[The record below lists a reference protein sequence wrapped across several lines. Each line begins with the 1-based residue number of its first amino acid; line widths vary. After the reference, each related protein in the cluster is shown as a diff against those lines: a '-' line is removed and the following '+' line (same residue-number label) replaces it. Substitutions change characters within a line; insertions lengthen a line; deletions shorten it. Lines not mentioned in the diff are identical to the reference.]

1 MEKFCDIDYMRP
13 DGEALL
19 WKIREATVQ
28 LKDSRE
34 FETAKT
40 IFWRVQEEMTH
51 FETMSSLAYVRN
63 TMNTTDTFYEKEMEY
78 LFGMQPKINVEMK
91 KFREVL
97 LASEF
102 LKDFKEELGE
112 LYIQQIK
119 AEIRLTDVCNVEL
132 QVKESRLKQE
142 YSKIAA
148 TPTTEFHGEKLNFY
162 GLLKKMQSDDREI
175 RKEAMEAWSALYE
188 SISGKLDDIYTELM
202 KIRLQIAENLGFSSY
217 EDMVFLQM
225 GRYTYTQ
232 DDLAV
237 FRRQVCEHVV
247 PLCKTLFENQRERLG
262 IETLHYYDESIVFS
276 DGNAMPIGTTKELLE
291 KAGKMYREI
300 SKETGEFFDFMLE
313 YDLFDL
319 ETRSGKQQG
328 GYCTT
333 FPDYK
338 APFIFSNF
346 NGTDADIDVLTH
358 EAGHSFEAYE
368 AMRRISLS
376 EQTFSTSEVAEIHSM
391 SMEFFTYPWMEL
403 FFGEQAE
410 KYRKSHLWD
419 ALECIPYM
427 ACVDEFQ
434 HRVYKEKLFDAME
447 RRSVWHALEKKYMPW
462 RDYDGNAFL
471 ENGGFWMQKQHIF
484 MEPFY
489 YIDYA
494 LARFG
499 SLEYYGHMM
508 QDYEGAWNDY
518 YHLCCAGGSKS
529 YPELLKTGNL
539 SSPLKDGTVKK
550 ILESIKEYI
559 SV

>member
-1 MEKFCDIDYMRP
+1 MEKFCEMQYVRP

-19 WKIREATVQ
+19 QKIREATMQ
-28 LKDSRE
+28 LRDSGD

-40 IFWRVQEEMTH
+40 IFWSVQEKATH

-63 TMNTTDTFYEKEMEY
+63 TINTKDAFYEKEMEY
-78 LFGMQPKINVEMK
+78 LFGIQPRLNVEMK
-91 KFREVL
+91 AFHEVL
-97 LASEF
+97 LASAF
-102 LKDFKEELGE
+102 LADFEKELGE
-112 LYIQQIK
+112 LYVQQIK
-119 AEIRLTDVCNVEL
+119 ADIRLTDACNVEL
-132 QVKESRLKQE
+132 QVKESMLKQE
-142 YSKIAA
+142 YSKTAA
-148 TPTTEFHGEKLNFY
+148 APTTQFHGEELNFY
-162 GLLKKMQSDDREI
+162 GLLKKMQSDNRLI
-175 RKEAMEAWSALYE
+175 RKEAMKAWAALYE
-188 SISGKLDDIYTELM
+188 SISEKLDSIYTELM
-202 KIRLQIAENLGFSSY
+202 KLRLQMAENLGFSSY
-217 EDMVFLQM
+217 EEMVFLKM
-225 GRYTYTQ
+225 GRYTYTPE
-232 DDLAV
+232 DLAV
-237 FRRQVCEHVV
+237 FRRQVCEHIV
-247 PLCKTLFENQRERLG
+247 PICEKLFENQRQRLG
-262 IETLHYYDESIVFS
+262 IDTLHYYDESIVFP
-276 DGNAMPIGTTKELLE
+276 DGNAMPIGTTQELLE

-300 SKETGEFFDFMLE
+300 SKETGDFFDFMLA

-319 ETRSGKQQG
+319 ETRNGKQQG

-368 AMRRISLS
+368 AMRRIPLT

-403 FFGEQAE
+403 FFGEHAE

-419 ALECIPYM
+419 ALECVPYM

-434 HRVYKEKLFDAME
+434 HRVYEEKLFDAME
-447 RRSVWHALEKKYMPW
+447 RRKIWSELEKKYMPW

-508 QDYEGAWNDY
+508 QDYQSAWEDY
-518 YHLCCAGGSKS
+518 YHLCCAGGSRS
-529 YPELLKTGNL
+529 YPELLKIGNL
-539 SSPLKDGTVKK
+539 SSPLEEGTVKK
-550 ILESIKEYI
+550 ILDSIEEYI
-559 SV
+559 

>member
-1 MEKFCDIDYMRP
+1 MEKFCEMQCVRP

-19 WKIREATVQ
+19 QKIREATMQ
-28 LKDSRE
+28 LRDSGD

-40 IFWRVQEEMTH
+40 IFWSVQEEATH

-63 TMNTTDTFYEKEMEY
+63 TINTKDAFYEKEMEY
-78 LFGMQPKINVEMK
+78 LFGIQPRLNVEMK
-91 KFREVL
+91 AFHEVL
-97 LASEF
+97 LASAF
-102 LKDFKEELGE
+102 LADFEKELGE
-112 LYIQQIK
+112 LYVQQIK
-119 AEIRLTDVCNVEL
+119 ADIRLTDACNVEL
-132 QVKESRLKQE
+132 QVKESMLKQE
-142 YSKIAA
+142 YSKTAA
-148 TPTTEFHGEKLNFY
+148 APTTQFHGEELNFY
-162 GLLKKMQSDDREI
+162 GLLKKMQSDNRLI
-175 RKEAMEAWSALYE
+175 RKEAMKAWAALYE
-188 SISGKLDDIYTELM
+188 SISEKLDSIYTELM
-202 KIRLQIAENLGFSSY
+202 KLRLQMAENLGFSSY
-217 EDMVFLQM
+217 EEMVFLKM
-225 GRYTYTQ
+225 GRYTYTPE
-232 DDLAV
+232 DLAV

-247 PLCKTLFENQRERLG
+247 PICEKLFENQRRRLG
-262 IETLHYYDESIVFS
+262 IDTLHYYDESIVFP
-276 DGNAMPIGTTKELLE
+276 DGNAMPIGTTQELLE

-300 SKETGEFFDFMLE
+300 SKETGDFFDFMLA

-319 ETRSGKQQG
+319 ETRNGKQQG

-368 AMRRISLS
+368 AMRRIPLT

-403 FFGEQAE
+403 FFGEHAE

-419 ALECIPYM
+419 ALECVPYM

-434 HRVYKEKLFDAME
+434 HRVYEEKLFDAME
-447 RRSVWHALEKKYMPW
+447 RRKIWSELEKKYMPW

-508 QDYEGAWNDY
+508 QDYQSAWEDY
-518 YHLCCAGGSKS
+518 YHLCCAGGSRS
-529 YPELLKTGNL
+529 YPELLKIGNL
-539 SSPLKDGTVKK
+539 SSPLEEGTVKK
-550 ILESIKEYI
+550 ILDSIEEYI
-559 SV
+559 

>member
-1 MEKFCDIDYMRP
+1 MEKFCEMQYVRP

-19 WKIREATVQ
+19 QKIREATMQ
-28 LKDSRE
+28 LRDSGD

-40 IFWRVQEEMTH
+40 IFWSVQEEATH

-63 TMNTTDTFYEKEMEY
+63 TINTKDAFYEKEMEY
-78 LFGMQPKINVEMK
+78 LFGIQPRLNVEMK
-91 KFREVL
+91 AFHEVL
-97 LASEF
+97 LASAF
-102 LKDFKEELGE
+102 LADFEKELGE
-112 LYIQQIK
+112 LYVQQIK
-119 AEIRLTDVCNVEL
+119 ADIRLTDACNVEL
-132 QVKESRLKQE
+132 QVKESMLKQE
-142 YSKIAA
+142 YSKTAA
-148 TPTTEFHGEKLNFY
+148 APTTQFHGEELNFY
-162 GLLKKMQSDDREI
+162 GLLKKMQSDNRLI
-175 RKEAMEAWSALYE
+175 RKEAMEAWAALYE
-188 SISGKLDDIYTELM
+188 SISEKLDSIYTDLM
-202 KIRLQIAENLGFSSY
+202 KLRLQMAENLGFSNY
-217 EDMVFLQM
+217 EEMVFLKM
-225 GRYTYTQ
+225 GRYTYTPK
-232 DDLAV
+232 DLAV
-237 FRRQVCEHVV
+237 FRRQVCEHIV
-247 PLCKTLFENQRERLG
+247 PICEKLFENQRQRLG
-262 IETLHYYDESIVFS
+262 IDTLHYYDESIVFP
-276 DGNAMPIGTTKELLE
+276 DGNAMPIGTTQELLE

-300 SKETGEFFDFMLE
+300 SKETGDFFDFMLE

-319 ETRSGKQQG
+319 ETRNGKQQG

-346 NGTDADIDVLTH
+346 NGTDVDIDVLTH

-368 AMRRISLS
+368 AMRRIPLT

-403 FFGEQAE
+403 FFGEHAE

-419 ALECIPYM
+419 ALECVPYM

-434 HRVYKEKLFDAME
+434 HRVYEEKLFDAME
-447 RRSVWHALEKKYMPW
+447 RRKVWSELEKKYMPW

-508 QDYEGAWNDY
+508 QDYQSAWEDY
-518 YHLCCAGGSKS
+518 YHLCCAGGSRS
-529 YPELLKTGNL
+529 YPELLKIGNL
-539 SSPLKDGTVKK
+539 SSPLEEGTVKR
-550 ILESIKEYI
+550 ILDSIEEYI
-559 SV
+559 

>member
-1 MEKFCDIDYMRP
+1 MEKFCEMQYVRP
-13 DGEALL
+13 NGETLL
-19 WKIREATVQ
+19 QKIREATMQ
-28 LKDSRE
+28 LRDSGD

-40 IFWRVQEEMTH
+40 IFWSVQEEATH

-63 TMNTTDTFYEKEMEY
+63 TINTKDVFYEKEMEY
-78 LFGMQPKINVEMK
+78 LFGIQPRLDVEMK
-91 KFREVL
+91 AFHEVL
-97 LASEF
+97 LASAF
-102 LKDFKEELGE
+102 LADFEKELGE
-112 LYIQQIK
+112 LYIQK
-119 AEIRLTDVCNVEL
+119 LRADIRLTDACNIDL
-132 QVKESRLKQE
+132 QVKESMLKQE

-148 TPTTEFHGEKLNFY
+148 APTTQFHGEELNFY
-162 GLLKKMQSDDREI
+162 GLLKKMQSDDRLI
-175 RKEAMEAWSALYE
+175 RKEAMEAWAALYE
-188 SISGKLDDIYTELM
+188 SISEQLDSIYTELM
-202 KIRLQIAENLGFSSY
+202 KLRLQMAENLGFSSY
-217 EDMVFLQM
+217 EEMIFLKM
-225 GRYTYTQ
+225 GRYTYTPE
-232 DDLAV
+232 DLAV

-247 PLCKTLFENQRERLG
+247 PICEKLFENQKRGLG
-262 IETLHYYDESIVFS
+262 IDTLHYYDESIVFP

-300 SKETGEFFDFMLE
+300 SKETGDFFDFMLE

-319 ETRSGKQQG
+319 ETRNGKQQG

-368 AMRRISLS
+368 AMRRIPLT

-403 FFGEQAE
+403 FFGEHAE

-419 ALECIPYM
+419 ALECVPYM

-434 HRVYKEKLFDAME
+434 HRVYEEKLFDAME
-447 RRSVWHALEKKYMPW
+447 RRKVWSELEKKYMPW

-508 QDYEGAWNDY
+508 QDYQSAWEDY
-518 YHLCCAGGSKS
+518 YHLCCAGGSRS
-529 YPELLKTGNL
+529 YPELLKIGNL
-539 SSPLKDGTVKK
+539 SSPLEEGAVKK
-550 ILESIKEYI
+550 ILDSIEEYI
-559 SV
+559 

>member
-1 MEKFCDIDYMRP
+1 MEKFCEMQYVRP

-19 WKIREATVQ
+19 QKIREATMQ
-28 LKDSRE
+28 LRDSGD

-40 IFWRVQEEMTH
+40 IFWSVQEEATH

-63 TMNTTDTFYEKEMEY
+63 TINTKDAFYEKEMEY
-78 LFGMQPKINVEMK
+78 LFGIQPRLNVEMK
-91 KFREVL
+91 AFHEVL
-97 LASEF
+97 LASAF
-102 LKDFKEELGE
+102 LADFEKELGE
-112 LYIQQIK
+112 LYVQQIK
-119 AEIRLTDVCNVEL
+119 ADIRLTDACNVEL
-132 QVKESRLKQE
+132 QVKESMLKQE
-142 YSKIAA
+142 YSKTAA
-148 TPTTEFHGEKLNFY
+148 APTTQFHGEELNFY
-162 GLLKKMQSDDREI
+162 GLLKKMQSDNRLI

-188 SISGKLDDIYTELM
+188 SISEKLDSIYTELM
-202 KIRLQIAENLGFSSY
+202 KLRLQMAENLGFSSY
-217 EDMVFLQM
+217 EEMVFLKM
-225 GRYTYTQ
+225 GRYTYTPE
-232 DDLAV
+232 DLAV
-237 FRRQVCEHVV
+237 FRRQVCEHIV
-247 PLCKTLFENQRERLG
+247 PICEKLFENQRQRLG
-262 IETLHYYDESIVFS
+262 IDTLHYYDESIVFP
-276 DGNAMPIGTTKELLE
+276 DGNAMPIGTTQELLE

-300 SKETGEFFDFMLE
+300 SKETGDFFDFMLA

-319 ETRSGKQQG
+319 ETRNGKQQG

-368 AMRRISLS
+368 AMRRIPLT

-403 FFGEQAE
+403 FFGEHAE

-419 ALECIPYM
+419 ALECVPYM

-434 HRVYKEKLFDAME
+434 HRVYEEKLFDAME
-447 RRSVWHALEKKYMPW
+447 RRKVWSELEKKYMPW

-508 QDYEGAWNDY
+508 QDYQSAWEDY
-518 YHLCCAGGSKS
+518 YHLCCAGGSRS
-529 YPELLKTGNL
+529 YPELLKIGNL
-539 SSPLKDGTVKK
+539 SSPLEEGTVKK
-550 ILESIKEYI
+550 ILDSIEEYI
-559 SV
+559 

>member
-1 MEKFCDIDYMRP
+1 MEKFCEMQYVRP

-19 WKIREATVQ
+19 QKIREATMQ
-28 LKDSRE
+28 LRDSGD

-40 IFWRVQEEMTH
+40 IFWSVQEEATH

-63 TMNTTDTFYEKEMEY
+63 TINTKDAFYEKEMEY
-78 LFGMQPKINVEMK
+78 LFGIQPRLNVEMK
-91 KFREVL
+91 AFHEVL
-97 LASEF
+97 LASAF
-102 LKDFKEELGE
+102 LADFEKELGE
-112 LYIQQIK
+112 LYVQQIK
-119 AEIRLTDVCNVEL
+119 ADIRLTDACNVEL
-132 QVKESRLKQE
+132 QVKESMLKQE
-142 YSKIAA
+142 YSKTAA
-148 TPTTEFHGEKLNFY
+148 APTTQFHGEELNFY
-162 GLLKKMQSDDREI
+162 GLLKKMQSDDRPI
-175 RKEAMEAWSALYE
+175 RKEAMEAWAALYE
-188 SISGKLDDIYTELM
+188 SISEKLDSIYTELM
-202 KIRLQIAENLGFSSY
+202 KLRLQMAENLGFSSY
-217 EDMVFLQM
+217 EEMVFLKM
-225 GRYTYTQ
+225 GRYTYTPE
-232 DDLAV
+232 DLAV
-237 FRRQVCEHVV
+237 FRRQVCEYVV
-247 PLCKTLFENQRERLG
+247 PICEKLFENQRQRLG
-262 IETLHYYDESIVFS
+262 IDTLHYYDESIVFP
-276 DGNAMPIGTTKELLE
+276 DGNAMPIGTTQELLE

-300 SKETGEFFDFMLE
+300 SKETGDFFDFMLA

-319 ETRSGKQQG
+319 ETRNGKQQG

-368 AMRRISLS
+368 AMRRIPLT

-403 FFGEQAE
+403 FFGEHAE

-419 ALECIPYM
+419 ALECVPYM

-434 HRVYKEKLFDAME
+434 HRVYEEKLFDAME
-447 RRSVWHALEKKYMPW
+447 RRKIWSELEKKYMPW

-508 QDYEGAWNDY
+508 QDYQSAWEDY
-518 YHLCCAGGSKS
+518 YHLCCAGGSRS
-529 YPELLKTGNL
+529 YPELLKIGNL
-539 SSPLKDGTVKK
+539 SSPLEEGTVKR
-550 ILESIKEYI
+550 ILDSIEEYI
-559 SV
+559 

>member
-1 MEKFCDIDYMRP
+1 MEKFCNMQYVRP
-13 DGEALL
+13 DGEALIRD
-19 WKIREATVQ
+19 IREATNG
-28 LKDSRE
+28 LKDSKVY
-34 FETAKT
+34 ETARN
-40 IFWRVQEEMTH
+40 IFWKIQEETTH
-51 FETMSSLAYVRN
+51 FETMSSLASVRN
-63 TMNTTDTFYEKEMEY
+63 TIDTTDEFYEKEMEY
-78 LFGMQPKINVEMK
+78 LFGMQPKIDVEMK
-91 KFREVL
+91 AFQEAL
-97 LASEF
+97 LASDFLEEF
-102 LKDFKEELGE
+102 EKELGE
-112 LYIQQIK
+112 LYVQQLK
-119 AEIRLTDVCNVEL
+119 ANIRLTDACNVEL
-132 QVKESRLKQE
+132 QVKESMLKQE

-148 TPTTEFHGEKLNFY
+148 APTTEFHGEELNFY
-162 GLLKKMQSDDREI
+162 GLLKKMQSDDRLI
-175 RKEAMEAWSALYE
+175 RKEALEAWSALYE
-188 SISGKLDDIYTELM
+188 SISGKLDEIYTELM
-202 KIRLQIAENLGFSSY
+202 KLRLQMAENLGFESY
-217 EDMVFLQM
+217 EDMVFLKM
-225 GRYTYTQ
+225 GRYTYTPE
-232 DDLAV
+232 DLAV

-247 PLCKTLFENQRERLG
+247 PICEKLFENQRQRLG
-262 IETLHYYDESIVFS
+262 IDTLHYYDESIVFP
-276 DGNAMPIGTTKELLE
+276 DGNAMPIGTTQELLE

-300 SKETGEFFDFMLE
+300 SKETGDFFDFMLE

-319 ETRSGKQQG
+319 ETRNGKQQG

-368 AMRRISLS
+368 AMRRISLT

-403 FFGEQAE
+403 FFGEHAE

-419 ALECIPYM
+419 ALECVPYM

-434 HRVYKEKLFDAME
+434 HRVYDEKLFDAME
-447 RRSVWHALEKKYMPW
+447 RRKVWSELEKKYMPW

-484 MEPFY
+484 MYPFY

-508 QDYEGAWNDY
+508 QDYQSAWKDY

-529 YPELLKTGNL
+529 YPELLKIGNL
-539 SSPLKDGTVKK
+539 SSPFEEGTVKK
-550 ILESIKEYI
+550 ILDAINEYI
-559 SV
+559 

>member
-1 MEKFCDIDYMRP
+1 MEKFCEMQYVRP

-19 WKIREATVQ
+19 QKIREATMQ
-28 LKDSRE
+28 LRDSGD

-40 IFWRVQEEMTH
+40 IFWSVQEEATH

-63 TMNTTDTFYEKEMEY
+63 TINTKDAFYEKEMEY
-78 LFGMQPKINVEMK
+78 LFGIQPRLNVEMK
-91 KFREVL
+91 AFHEVL
-97 LASEF
+97 LASAF
-102 LKDFKEELGE
+102 LADFEKELGE
-112 LYIQQIK
+112 LYVQQIK
-119 AEIRLTDVCNVEL
+119 ADIRLTDACNVEL
-132 QVKESRLKQE
+132 QVKESMLKQE
-142 YSKIAA
+142 YSKTAA
-148 TPTTEFHGEKLNFY
+148 APTTQFHGEELNFY
-162 GLLKKMQSDDREI
+162 GLLKKMQSDNRLI
-175 RKEAMEAWSALYE
+175 RKEAMEAWAALYE
-188 SISGKLDDIYTELM
+188 SISEKLDSIYRELM
-202 KIRLQIAENLGFSSY
+202 KLRLQMAENLGFSSY
-217 EDMVFLQM
+217 EEMVFLKM
-225 GRYTYTQ
+225 GRYTYTPE
-232 DDLAV
+232 DLAV
-237 FRRQVCEHVV
+237 FRRQVCEHIV
-247 PLCKTLFENQRERLG
+247 PICEKLFENQRQRLG
-262 IETLHYYDESIVFS
+262 IDTLHYYDESIVFP
-276 DGNAMPIGTTKELLE
+276 DGNAMPIGTTQELLE

-300 SKETGEFFDFMLE
+300 SKETGDFFDFMLA

-319 ETRSGKQQG
+319 ETRNGKQQG

-368 AMRRISLS
+368 AMRRIPLT

-403 FFGEQAE
+403 FFGEHAE

-419 ALECIPYM
+419 ALECVPYM

-434 HRVYKEKLFDAME
+434 HRVYEEKLFDAME
-447 RRSVWHALEKKYMPW
+447 RRKVWSELEKKYMPW

-508 QDYEGAWNDY
+508 QDYQSAWEDY
-518 YHLCCAGGSKS
+518 YHLCCAGGSRS
-529 YPELLKTGNL
+529 YPELLKIGNL
-539 SSPLKDGTVKK
+539 SSPLEEGTVKK
-550 ILESIKEYI
+550 ILDSIEEYI
-559 SV
+559 

>member
-1 MEKFCDIDYMRP
+1 MEKFCEMQYVRP

-19 WKIREATVQ
+19 QKIREATMQ
-28 LKDSRE
+28 LRDSGD

-40 IFWRVQEEMTH
+40 IFWSVQEKATH

-63 TMNTTDTFYEKEMEY
+63 TINTKDAFYEKEMEY
-78 LFGMQPKINVEMK
+78 LFGIQPRLNVEMK
-91 KFREVL
+91 AFHEVL
-97 LASEF
+97 LASAF
-102 LKDFKEELGE
+102 LADFEKELGE
-112 LYIQQIK
+112 HYVQQIK
-119 AEIRLTDVCNVEL
+119 ADIRLTDACNVEL
-132 QVKESRLKQE
+132 QVKESMLKQE
-142 YSKIAA
+142 YSKTAA
-148 TPTTEFHGEKLNFY
+148 APTTQFHGEELNFY
-162 GLLKKMQSDDREI
+162 GLLKKMQSDDRLI
-175 RKEAMEAWSALYE
+175 RKEAMEAWAALYE
-188 SISGKLDDIYTELM
+188 SISEKLDSIYRELM
-202 KIRLQIAENLGFSSY
+202 KLRLQMAENLGFSSY
-217 EDMVFLQM
+217 EEMVFLKM
-225 GRYTYTQ
+225 GRYTYTPE
-232 DDLAV
+232 DLAV

-247 PLCKTLFENQRERLG
+247 PICEKLFENQRQRLG
-262 IETLHYYDESIVFS
+262 IDTLHYYDESIVFP
-276 DGNAMPIGTTKELLE
+276 DGNAMPIGTTQELLE

-300 SKETGEFFDFMLE
+300 SKETGDFFDFMLA

-319 ETRSGKQQG
+319 ETRNGKQQG

-368 AMRRISLS
+368 AMRRIPLT

-403 FFGEQAE
+403 FFGEHAE

-419 ALECIPYM
+419 ALECVPYM

-434 HRVYKEKLFDAME
+434 HRVYEEKLFDAME
-447 RRSVWHALEKKYMPW
+447 RRKVWSELEKKYMPW
-462 RDYDGNAFL
+462 RDYDGNIFL

-508 QDYEGAWNDY
+508 QDYQSAWEDY
-518 YHLCCAGGSKS
+518 YHLCCAGGSRS
-529 YPELLKTGNL
+529 YPELLKIGNL
-539 SSPLKDGTVKK
+539 SSPLEEGTVKK
-550 ILESIKEYI
+550 ILDSIEEYI
-559 SV
+559 

>member
-1 MEKFCDIDYMRP
+1 MEKFCNMQYVRP
-13 DGEALL
+13 DGEALIRD
-19 WKIREATVQ
+19 IREATNG
-28 LKDSRE
+28 LKDSKVY
-34 FETAKT
+34 ETARN
-40 IFWRVQEEMTH
+40 IFWKIQEEATH
-51 FETMSSLAYVRN
+51 FETMSSLASVRN
-63 TMNTTDTFYEKEMEY
+63 TIDTTDEFYEKEMEY
-78 LFGMQPKINVEMK
+78 LFGMQPKIDVEMK
-91 KFREVL
+91 AFQEAL
-97 LASEF
+97 LASDFLEEF
-102 LKDFKEELGE
+102 EKELGE
-112 LYIQQIK
+112 LYMQQLK
-119 AEIRLTDVCNVEL
+119 ANIRLTDACNVEL
-132 QVKESRLKQE
+132 QVKESMLKQE

-148 TPTTEFHGEKLNFY
+148 APTTEFHGEELNFY
-162 GLLKKMQSDDREI
+162 GLLKKMQSDDRLI
-175 RKEAMEAWSALYE
+175 RKEALEAWSALYE
-188 SISGKLDDIYTELM
+188 SISGKLDEIYTELM
-202 KIRLQIAENLGFSSY
+202 KLRLQMAENLGFESY
-217 EDMVFLQM
+217 EDMVFLKM
-225 GRYTYTQ
+225 GRFTYTPE
-232 DDLAV
+232 DLAV
-237 FRRQVCEHVV
+237 FRQQVCEHVV
-247 PLCKTLFENQRERLG
+247 PICEKLFENQRQRLG
-262 IETLHYYDESIVFS
+262 LDALHYYDESMVFP
-276 DGNAMPIGTTKELLE
+276 DGNAMPMGTTQELLD

-319 ETRSGKQQG
+319 ETRNGKQQG

-333 FPDYK
+333 FPDFK

-368 AMRRISLS
+368 AMRRIPLT

-419 ALECIPYM
+419 ALECVPYM

-434 HRVYKEKLFDAME
+434 HRVYDEKLFDAME
-447 RRSVWHALEKKYMPW
+447 RRKVWSELEKKYMPW

-484 MEPFY
+484 MYPFY

-508 QDYEGAWNDY
+508 QDYQSAWKDY

-529 YPELLKTGNL
+529 YPELLKIGNL
-539 SSPLKDGTVKK
+539 SSPFEEGTVKNV
-550 ILESIKEYI
+550 LELIKDYI
-559 SV
+559 

>member
-1 MEKFCDIDYMRP
+1 MEKFCEMQYVRP

-19 WKIREATVQ
+19 QKIREATMQ
-28 LKDSRE
+28 LRDSGD

-40 IFWRVQEEMTH
+40 IFWSVQEKATH

-63 TMNTTDTFYEKEMEY
+63 TINTKDAFYEKEMEY
-78 LFGMQPKINVEMK
+78 LFGIQPRLNVEMK
-91 KFREVL
+91 AFHEVL
-97 LASEF
+97 LASAF
-102 LKDFKEELGE
+102 LADFEKELGE
-112 LYIQQIK
+112 LYVQQIK
-119 AEIRLTDVCNVEL
+119 ADIRLTDACNVEL
-132 QVKESRLKQE
+132 QVKESMLKQE
-142 YSKIAA
+142 YSKTAA
-148 TPTTEFHGEKLNFY
+148 APTTQFHGEELNFY
-162 GLLKKMQSDDREI
+162 GLLKKMQSDDRLI
-175 RKEAMEAWSALYE
+175 RKEAMEAWAALYE
-188 SISGKLDDIYTELM
+188 SISEKLDSIYTELM
-202 KIRLQIAENLGFSSY
+202 KLRLQMAENLGFSSY
-217 EDMVFLQM
+217 EEMVFLKM
-225 GRYTYTQ
+225 GRYTYTPE
-232 DDLAV
+232 DLAV

-247 PLCKTLFENQRERLG
+247 PICEKLFENQRRRLG
-262 IETLHYYDESIVFS
+262 IDTLHYYDESIVFP
-276 DGNAMPIGTTKELLE
+276 DGNAMPIGTTQELLE

-300 SKETGEFFDFMLE
+300 SKETGDFFDFMLA

-319 ETRSGKQQG
+319 ETRNGKQQG

-368 AMRRISLS
+368 AMRRIPLT

-403 FFGEQAE
+403 FFGEHAE

-419 ALECIPYM
+419 ALECVPYM

-434 HRVYKEKLFDAME
+434 HRVYEEKLFDAME
-447 RRSVWHALEKKYMPW
+447 RRKIWSELEKKYMPW

-508 QDYEGAWNDY
+508 QDYQSAWEDY
-518 YHLCCAGGSKS
+518 YHLCCAGGSRS
-529 YPELLKTGNL
+529 YPELLKIGNL
-539 SSPLKDGTVKK
+539 SSPLEEGTVKK
-550 ILESIKEYI
+550 ILDSIEEYI
-559 SV
+559 

>member
-1 MEKFCDIDYMRP
+1 MEKFCEMQYVRP
-13 DGEALL
+13 DGEVLL
-19 WKIREATVQ
+19 QKIREATMQ
-28 LKDSRE
+28 LRDSGD

-40 IFWRVQEEMTH
+40 IFWSVQEEATH

-63 TMNTTDTFYEKEMEY
+63 TINTKDMFYEKEMEY
-78 LFGMQPKINVEMK
+78 LFGIQPRLNVEMK
-91 KFREVL
+91 AFHEVL
-97 LASEF
+97 LASAF
-102 LKDFKEELGE
+102 LADFEKELGE

-119 AEIRLTDVCNVEL
+119 ADIRLTDACNVEL
-132 QVKESRLKQE
+132 QVKESMLKQE
-142 YSKIAA
+142 YSKTAA
-148 TPTTEFHGEKLNFY
+148 APTTQFHGEELNFY
-162 GLLKKMQSDDREI
+162 GLLKKMQSDDRLI
-175 RKEAMEAWSALYE
+175 RKEAMEAWAALYE
-188 SISGKLDDIYTELM
+188 SISEKLDSIYTELM
-202 KIRLQIAENLGFSSY
+202 KLRLQMAGNLGFSSY
-217 EDMVFLQM
+217 EEMVFLKM
-225 GRYTYTQ
+225 GRYTYTPE
-232 DDLAV
+232 DLAV

-247 PLCKTLFENQRERLG
+247 PICEKLFENQRQRLG
-262 IETLHYYDESIVFS
+262 IDTLHYYDESIVFP
-276 DGNAMPIGTTKELLE
+276 DGNAMPIGTTQELLK

-300 SKETGEFFDFMLE
+300 SKETGDFFDFMLE

-319 ETRSGKQQG
+319 ETRNGKQQG

-368 AMRRISLS
+368 AMRRIPLT

-403 FFGEQAE
+403 FFGEHAE

-419 ALECIPYM
+419 ALECVPYM

-434 HRVYKEKLFDAME
+434 HRVYEEKLFDAME
-447 RRSVWHALEKKYMPW
+447 RRKVWSELEKKYMPW

-508 QDYEGAWNDY
+508 QDYQSAWEDY
-518 YHLCCAGGSKS
+518 YHLCCAGGSRS
-529 YPELLKTGNL
+529 YPELLKIGNL
-539 SSPLKDGTVKK
+539 SSPLEEGTVKK
-550 ILESIKEYI
+550 ILDSIEEYI
-559 SV
+559 

>member
-1 MEKFCDIDYMRP
+1 MEKFCEMQYVRP
-13 DGEALL
+13 NGETLL
-19 WKIREATVQ
+19 QKIREATIQ
-28 LKDSRE
+28 LRDSEE
-34 FETAKT
+34 FKTAKT
-40 IFWRVQEEMTH
+40 VFWSVQEEATH

-63 TMNTTDTFYEKEMEY
+63 TINTKDVFYEKEMEY
-78 LFGMQPKINVEMK
+78 LFGIQPRLDVEMK
-91 KFREVL
+91 AFHEVL
-97 LASEF
+97 LASAF
-102 LKDFKEELGE
+102 LADFEKELGE
-112 LYIQQIK
+112 LYIQK
-119 AEIRLTDVCNVEL
+119 LRADIRLTDACNIDL
-132 QVKESRLKQE
+132 QVKESMLKQE

-148 TPTTEFHGEKLNFY
+148 APTTQFHGEELNFY
-162 GLLKKMQSDDREI
+162 GLLKKMQSDDRLI
-175 RKEAMEAWSALYE
+175 RKEAMEAWAALYE
-188 SISGKLDDIYTELM
+188 SISEQLDSIYTELM
-202 KIRLQIAENLGFSSY
+202 KLRLQMAENLGFSSY
-217 EDMVFLQM
+217 EEMIFLKM
-225 GRYTYTQ
+225 GRYTYTPE
-232 DDLAV
+232 DLAV

-247 PLCKTLFENQRERLG
+247 PICEKLFENQKRGLG
-262 IETLHYYDESIVFS
+262 IDTLHYYDESIVFP

-300 SKETGEFFDFMLE
+300 SKETGDFFDFMLE

-319 ETRSGKQQG
+319 ETRNGKQQG

-368 AMRRISLS
+368 AMRRIPLT

-403 FFGEQAE
+403 FFGEHAE

-419 ALECIPYM
+419 ALECVPYM

-434 HRVYKEKLFDAME
+434 HRVYEEKLFDAME
-447 RRSVWHALEKKYMPW
+447 RRKVWSELEKKYMPW

-508 QDYEGAWNDY
+508 QDYQSAWEDY
-518 YHLCCAGGSKS
+518 YHLCCAGGSRS
-529 YPELLKTGNL
+529 YPELLKIGNL
-539 SSPLKDGTVKK
+539 SSPLEEGAVKK
-550 ILESIKEYI
+550 ILDSIEEYI
-559 SV
+559 

>member
-1 MEKFCDIDYMRP
+1 MEKFCEMQYVRP

-19 WKIREATVQ
+19 QKIREATMQ
-28 LKDSRE
+28 LRDSGD

-40 IFWRVQEEMTH
+40 IFGSVQEEATH

-63 TMNTTDTFYEKEMEY
+63 TINTKDAFYEKEMEY
-78 LFGMQPKINVEMK
+78 LFGIQPRLNVEMK
-91 KFREVL
+91 AFHEVL
-97 LASEF
+97 LASAF
-102 LKDFKEELGE
+102 LADFEKELGE
-112 LYIQQIK
+112 LYVQQIK
-119 AEIRLTDVCNVEL
+119 ADIRLTDACNVEL
-132 QVKESRLKQE
+132 QVKESMLKQE
-142 YSKIAA
+142 YSKTAA
-148 TPTTEFHGEKLNFY
+148 APTTQFHGEELNFY
-162 GLLKKMQSDDREI
+162 GLLKKMQSDNRRI
-175 RKEAMEAWSALYE
+175 RKEAMRAWAALYE
-188 SISGKLDDIYTELM
+188 SISEKLDSIYTELM
-202 KIRLQIAENLGFSSY
+202 KLRLQMAENLGFSSY
-217 EDMVFLQM
+217 EEMVFLKM
-225 GRYTYTQ
+225 GRYTYTPE
-232 DDLAV
+232 DLAV
-237 FRRQVCEHVV
+237 FRRQVCEYVV
-247 PLCKTLFENQRERLG
+247 PICEKLFENQRQRLG
-262 IETLHYYDESIVFS
+262 IDTLHYYDESIVFS
-276 DGNAMPIGTTKELLE
+276 DGNAMPIGTTQELLE

-300 SKETGEFFDFMLE
+300 SKETGDFFDFMLA

-319 ETRSGKQQG
+319 ETRNGKQQG

-368 AMRRISLS
+368 AMRRIPLT

-403 FFGEQAE
+403 FFGEHAE

-419 ALECIPYM
+419 ALECVPYM

-434 HRVYKEKLFDAME
+434 HRVYEEKLFDAME
-447 RRSVWHALEKKYMPW
+447 RRKVWSELEKKYMPW
-462 RDYDGNAFL
+462 RDYDGNIFL

-508 QDYEGAWNDY
+508 QDYQSAWEDY
-518 YHLCCAGGSKS
+518 YHLCCAGGSRS
-529 YPELLKTGNL
+529 YPELLKIGNL
-539 SSPLKDGTVKK
+539 SSPLEEGTVKK
-550 ILESIKEYI
+550 ILDSIEEYI
-559 SV
+559 

>member
-1 MEKFCDIDYMRP
+1 MEKFCEMQYVRP

-19 WKIREATVQ
+19 QKIREATMQ
-28 LKDSRE
+28 LRDSGD

-40 IFWRVQEEMTH
+40 IFWSVQEEATH

-63 TMNTTDTFYEKEMEY
+63 TINTKDAFYEKEMEY
-78 LFGMQPKINVEMK
+78 LFGIQPRLNVEMK
-91 KFREVL
+91 AFHEVL
-97 LASEF
+97 LASAF
-102 LKDFKEELGE
+102 LADFEKELGE
-112 LYIQQIK
+112 LYVQQIK
-119 AEIRLTDVCNVEL
+119 ADIRLTDACNVEL
-132 QVKESRLKQE
+132 QVKESMLKQE
-142 YSKIAA
+142 YSKTAA
-148 TPTTEFHGEKLNFY
+148 APTTQFHGEELNFY
-162 GLLKKMQSDDREI
+162 GLLKKMQSDNRRI
-175 RKEAMEAWSALYE
+175 RKEAMKAWAALYE
-188 SISGKLDDIYTELM
+188 SISEKLDSIYTELM
-202 KIRLQIAENLGFSSY
+202 KLRLQMAENLGFSSY
-217 EDMVFLQM
+217 EEMVFLKM
-225 GRYTYTQ
+225 GRYTYTPE
-232 DDLAV
+232 DLAV

-247 PLCKTLFENQRERLG
+247 PICEKLFENQRQRLG
-262 IETLHYYDESIVFS
+262 IDTLHYYDESIVFP
-276 DGNAMPIGTTKELLE
+276 DGNAMPIGTTQELLE

-300 SKETGEFFDFMLE
+300 SKETGDFFDFMLA

-319 ETRSGKQQG
+319 ETRNGKQQG

-358 EAGHSFEAYE
+358 EAGHSFEVYE
-368 AMRRISLS
+368 AMRRIPLT

-403 FFGEQAE
+403 FFGEHAE

-419 ALECIPYM
+419 ALECVPYM

-434 HRVYKEKLFDAME
+434 HRVYEEKVFDAME
-447 RRSVWHALEKKYMPW
+447 RRKVWSELEKKYMPW

-508 QDYEGAWNDY
+508 QDYQSAWEDY
-518 YHLCCAGGSKS
+518 YHLCCAGGSRS
-529 YPELLKTGNL
+529 YPELLKIGNL
-539 SSPLKDGTVKK
+539 SSPLEEGTVKK
-550 ILESIKEYI
+550 ILDSIEEYI
-559 SV
+559 

>member
-1 MEKFCDIDYMRP
+1 MEKFCNMQYVRP
-13 DGEALL
+13 DGEALIRD
-19 WKIREATVQ
+19 IREATNG
-28 LKDSRE
+28 LKDSKVY
-34 FETAKT
+34 ETARN
-40 IFWRVQEEMTH
+40 IFWKIQEEATH
-51 FETMSSLAYVRN
+51 FETMSSLASVRN
-63 TMNTTDTFYEKEMEY
+63 TIDTTDEFYEKEMEY
-78 LFGMQPKINVEMK
+78 LFGMQPKIDVEMK
-91 KFREVL
+91 AFQEAL
-97 LASEF
+97 LASDFLEEF
-102 LKDFKEELGE
+102 EKELGE
-112 LYIQQIK
+112 LYMQQLK
-119 AEIRLTDVCNVEL
+119 ANIRLTDACNVEL
-132 QVKESRLKQE
+132 QVKESMLKQE

-148 TPTTEFHGEKLNFY
+148 APTTEFHGEELNFY
-162 GLLKKMQSDDREI
+162 GLLKKMQSDDRLI
-175 RKEAMEAWSALYE
+175 RKEALEAWSALYE
-188 SISGKLDDIYTELM
+188 SISGKLDEIYTELM
-202 KIRLQIAENLGFSSY
+202 KLRLQMAENLGFESY
-217 EDMVFLQM
+217 EDMVFLKM
-225 GRYTYTQ
+225 GRFTYTPE
-232 DDLAV
+232 DLAV
-237 FRRQVCEHVV
+237 FRQQVCEHVV
-247 PLCKTLFENQRERLG
+247 PICEKLFENQRQRLG
-262 IETLHYYDESIVFS
+262 LDALHYYDESMVFP
-276 DGNAMPIGTTKELLE
+276 DGNAMPMGTTQELLD

-319 ETRSGKQQG
+319 ETRNGKQQG

-333 FPDYK
+333 FPDFK

-368 AMRRISLS
+368 AMRRIPLT

-419 ALECIPYM
+419 ALECVPYM

-434 HRVYKEKLFDAME
+434 HRVYDEKLFDAME
-447 RRSVWHALEKKYMPW
+447 RRKVWSELEKKYMPW

-484 MEPFY
+484 MYPFY

-508 QDYEGAWNDY
+508 QDYQSAWKDY

-529 YPELLKTGNL
+529 YPELLKIGNL
-539 SSPLKDGTVKK
+539 SSPFEEGTVKK
-550 ILESIKEYI
+550 ILDLIEEYI
-559 SV
+559 

>member
-1 MEKFCDIDYMRP
+1 MEKFCEMQYVRP

-19 WKIREATVQ
+19 QKIREATMQ
-28 LKDSRE
+28 LRDSGD

-40 IFWRVQEEMTH
+40 IFWSVQEEATH

-63 TMNTTDTFYEKEMEY
+63 TINTKDAFYEKEMEY
-78 LFGMQPKINVEMK
+78 LFGIQPRLNVEMK
-91 KFREVL
+91 AFHEVL
-97 LASEF
+97 LASAF
-102 LKDFKEELGE
+102 LADFEKELGE
-112 LYIQQIK
+112 LYVQQIK
-119 AEIRLTDVCNVEL
+119 ADIRLTDACNVEL
-132 QVKESRLKQE
+132 QVKESMLKQE
-142 YSKIAA
+142 YSKTAA
-148 TPTTEFHGEKLNFY
+148 APTTQFHGEELNFY
-162 GLLKKMQSDDREI
+162 GLLKKMQSDDRLI
-175 RKEAMEAWSALYE
+175 RKEAMEAWAALYE
-188 SISGKLDDIYTELM
+188 SISEKLDSIYRELM
-202 KIRLQIAENLGFSSY
+202 KLRLQMAENLGFSSY
-217 EDMVFLQM
+217 EEMVFLKM
-225 GRYTYTQ
+225 GRYTYTPE
-232 DDLAV
+232 DLAV

-247 PLCKTLFENQRERLG
+247 PICEKLFENQRRRLG
-262 IETLHYYDESIVFS
+262 IDTLHYYDESIVFP
-276 DGNAMPIGTTKELLE
+276 DGNAMPIGTTQELLE

-300 SKETGEFFDFMLE
+300 SKETGDFFDFMLA

-319 ETRSGKQQG
+319 ETRNGKQQG

-368 AMRRISLS
+368 AMRRIPLT

-403 FFGEQAE
+403 FFGEHAE

-419 ALECIPYM
+419 ALECVPYM

-434 HRVYKEKLFDAME
+434 HRVYEEKLFDAME
-447 RRSVWHALEKKYMPW
+447 RRKVWSELEKKYMPW

-508 QDYEGAWNDY
+508 QDYQSAWEDY
-518 YHLCCAGGSKS
+518 YHLCCAGGSRS
-529 YPELLKTGNL
+529 YPELLKIGNL
-539 SSPLKDGTVKK
+539 SSPLEEGTVKK
-550 ILESIKEYI
+550 ILDSIEEYI
-559 SV
+559 

>member
-1 MEKFCDIDYMRP
+1 MEKFCEMQYVRP

-19 WKIREATVQ
+19 QKIREATMQ
-28 LKDSRE
+28 LRDSGD

-40 IFWRVQEEMTH
+40 IFGSVQEEATH

-63 TMNTTDTFYEKEMEY
+63 TINTKDAFYEKEMEY
-78 LFGMQPKINVEMK
+78 LFGIQPRLNVEMK
-91 KFREVL
+91 AFHEVL
-97 LASEF
+97 LASAF
-102 LKDFKEELGE
+102 LADFEKELGE

-119 AEIRLTDVCNVEL
+119 ADIRLTDACNVEL
-132 QVKESRLKQE
+132 QVKESMLKQE
-142 YSKIAA
+142 YSKTAA
-148 TPTTEFHGEKLNFY
+148 APTTQFHGEELNFY
-162 GLLKKMQSDDREI
+162 GLLKKMQSDDRPI
-175 RKEAMEAWSALYE
+175 RKEAMEAWAALYE
-188 SISGKLDDIYTELM
+188 SISEKLDSIYTELM
-202 KIRLQIAENLGFSSY
+202 KLRLQMAENLGFSSY
-217 EDMVFLQM
+217 EEMVFLKM
-225 GRYTYTQ
+225 GRYTYTPE
-232 DDLAV
+232 DLAV
-237 FRRQVCEHVV
+237 FRRQVCEYVV
-247 PLCKTLFENQRERLG
+247 PICEKLFENQRQRLG
-262 IETLHYYDESIVFS
+262 IDTLHYYDESIVFS
-276 DGNAMPIGTTKELLE
+276 DGNAMPIGTTQELLE

-300 SKETGEFFDFMLE
+300 SKETGDFFDFMLA

-319 ETRSGKQQG
+319 ETRNGKQQG

-368 AMRRISLS
+368 AMRRIPLT

-403 FFGEQAE
+403 FFGEHAE

-419 ALECIPYM
+419 ALECVPYM

-434 HRVYKEKLFDAME
+434 HRVYEEKLFDAME
-447 RRSVWHALEKKYMPW
+447 RRKVWSELEKKYMPW

-508 QDYEGAWNDY
+508 QDYQSAWEDY
-518 YHLCCAGGSKS
+518 YHLCCAGGSRS
-529 YPELLKTGNL
+529 YPELLKIGNL
-539 SSPLKDGTVKK
+539 SSPLEEGTVKK
-550 ILESIKEYI
+550 ILDSIEEYI
-559 SV
+559 

>member
-1 MEKFCDIDYMRP
+1 MEKFCEMQYVRP

-19 WKIREATVQ
+19 QKIREATMQ
-28 LKDSRE
+28 LRDSGD

-40 IFWRVQEEMTH
+40 IFWSVQEEATH

-63 TMNTTDTFYEKEMEY
+63 TINTKDAFYEKEMEY
-78 LFGMQPKINVEMK
+78 LFGIQPRLNVEMK
-91 KFREVL
+91 AFHEVL
-97 LASEF
+97 LASAF
-102 LKDFKEELGE
+102 LADFEKELGE
-112 LYIQQIK
+112 LYVQQIK
-119 AEIRLTDVCNVEL
+119 ADIRLTDACNVEL
-132 QVKESRLKQE
+132 QVKESMLKQE
-142 YSKIAA
+142 YSKTAA
-148 TPTTEFHGEKLNFY
+148 APTTQFHGEELNFY
-162 GLLKKMQSDDREI
+162 GLLKKMQSDNRLI
-175 RKEAMEAWSALYE
+175 RKEAMEAWAALYE
-188 SISGKLDDIYTELM
+188 SISEKLDSIYTELM
-202 KIRLQIAENLGFSSY
+202 KLRLQMAENLGFSSY
-217 EDMVFLQM
+217 EEMVFLKM
-225 GRYTYTQ
+225 GRYTYTPE
-232 DDLAV
+232 DLAV

-247 PLCKTLFENQRERLG
+247 PICEKLFENQRQRLG
-262 IETLHYYDESIVFS
+262 IDTLHYYDESIVFP
-276 DGNAMPIGTTKELLE
+276 DGNAMPIGTTQELLE

-300 SKETGEFFDFMLE
+300 SKETGDFFDFMLA

-319 ETRSGKQQG
+319 ETRNGKQQG

-368 AMRRISLS
+368 AMRRIPLT

-403 FFGEQAE
+403 FFGEHAE

-419 ALECIPYM
+419 ALECVPYM

-434 HRVYKEKLFDAME
+434 HRVYEEKLFDAME
-447 RRSVWHALEKKYMPW
+447 RRKVWSELEKKYMPW

-508 QDYEGAWNDY
+508 QDYQSAWEDY
-518 YHLCCAGGSKS
+518 YHLCCAGGSRS
-529 YPELLKTGNL
+529 YPELLKIGNL
-539 SSPLKDGTVKK
+539 SSPLEEGTVKK
-550 ILESIKEYI
+550 ILDSIEEYI
-559 SV
+559 

>member
-1 MEKFCDIDYMRP
+1 MEKFCDMEYVRP

-19 WKIREATVQ
+19 QKIREATMQ
-28 LKDSRE
+28 LRDSGD

-40 IFWRVQEEMTH
+40 IFWFVQEEATH

-63 TMNTTDTFYEKEMEY
+63 TINTKDVFYEKEMEY
-78 LFGMQPKINVEMK
+78 LFGIQPRLNVEMK
-91 KFREVL
+91 AFHEVL
-97 LASEF
+97 LASAF
-102 LKDFKEELGE
+102 LADFEKELGE

-119 AEIRLTDVCNVEL
+119 ADIRLTDACNVEL
-132 QVKESRLKQE
+132 QVKESMLKQE
-142 YSKIAA
+142 YSKTAA
-148 TPTTEFHGEKLNFY
+148 APTTQFHGEELNFY
-162 GLLKKMQSDDREI
+162 GLLKKMQSDDRLI
-175 RKEAMEAWSALYE
+175 RKEAMEAWAALYE
-188 SISGKLDDIYTELM
+188 SISEKLDSIYTELM
-202 KIRLQIAENLGFSSY
+202 KLRLQMAENLGFSSY
-217 EDMVFLQM
+217 EEMVFLKM
-225 GRYTYTQ
+225 GRYTYTPE
-232 DDLAV
+232 DLAV

-247 PLCKTLFENQRERLG
+247 PICEKLFENQRQRLG
-262 IETLHYYDESIVFS
+262 IDTLHYYDESIVFP
-276 DGNAMPIGTTKELLE
+276 DGNAMPIGTTQELLE

-300 SKETGEFFDFMLE
+300 SKETGDFFDFMLA

-319 ETRSGKQQG
+319 ETRNGKQQG

-368 AMRRISLS
+368 AMRRIPLT

-403 FFGEQAE
+403 FFGEHAE

-419 ALECIPYM
+419 ALECVPYM

-434 HRVYKEKLFDAME
+434 HRVYEEKLFDAME
-447 RRSVWHALEKKYMPW
+447 RRKVWSELEKKYMPW

-508 QDYEGAWNDY
+508 KDYQSAWEDY
-518 YHLCCAGGSKS
+518 YHLCCAGGSRS
-529 YPELLKTGNL
+529 YPELLKIGNL
-539 SSPLKDGTVKK
+539 SSPLEEGTVKK
-550 ILESIKEYI
+550 ILDSIEEYI
-559 SV
+559 

>member
-1 MEKFCDIDYMRP
+1 MEKFCEMQYVRP

-19 WKIREATVQ
+19 QKIREATMQ
-28 LKDSRE
+28 LRDSGD

-40 IFWRVQEEMTH
+40 IFWSVQEKATH

-63 TMNTTDTFYEKEMEY
+63 TINTKDAFYEKEMEY
-78 LFGMQPKINVEMK
+78 LFGIQPKLNVEMK
-91 KFREVL
+91 AFHEVL
-97 LASEF
+97 LASAF
-102 LKDFKEELGE
+102 LADFEKELGE
-112 LYIQQIK
+112 HYVQHIK
-119 AEIRLTDVCNVEL
+119 ADIRLTDACNVEL
-132 QVKESRLKQE
+132 QVKESMLKQE
-142 YSKIAA
+142 YSKTAA
-148 TPTTEFHGEKLNFY
+148 TPTTQFHGEELNFY
-162 GLLKKMQSDDREI
+162 GLLKKMQSDDRLI
-175 RKEAMEAWSALYE
+175 RKEAMEAWAALYE
-188 SISGKLDDIYTELM
+188 SISEKLDSIYTELM
-202 KIRLQIAENLGFSSY
+202 KLRLQMAENLGFSSY
-217 EDMVFLQM
+217 EEMVFLKM
-225 GRYTYTQ
+225 GRYTYTPE
-232 DDLAV
+232 DLAV

-247 PLCKTLFENQRERLG
+247 PICEKLFENQRQRLG
-262 IETLHYYDESIVFS
+262 IDTLHYYDESIVFP
-276 DGNAMPIGTTKELLE
+276 DGNAMPIGTTQELLE

-300 SKETGEFFDFMLE
+300 SKETGDFFDFMLA

-319 ETRSGKQQG
+319 ETRNGKQQG

-368 AMRRISLS
+368 AMRRIPLT

-403 FFGEQAE
+403 FFGEHAE

-419 ALECIPYM
+419 ALECVPYM

-434 HRVYKEKLFDAME
+434 HRVYEEKLFDAME
-447 RRSVWHALEKKYMPW
+447 RRKIWSELEKKYMPW

-508 QDYEGAWNDY
+508 QDYQSAWEDY
-518 YHLCCAGGSKS
+518 YHLCCAGGSRS
-529 YPELLKTGNL
+529 YPELLKIGNL
-539 SSPLKDGTVKK
+539 SSPLEEGTVKK
-550 ILESIKEYI
+550 ILDSIEEYI
-559 SV
+559 

>member
-1 MEKFCDIDYMRP
+1 MEKFCEMQYVRP

-19 WKIREATVQ
+19 QKIREATMQ
-28 LKDSRE
+28 LRDSGD

-40 IFWRVQEEMTH
+40 IFWSVQEEATH

-63 TMNTTDTFYEKEMEY
+63 TINTKDAFYEKEMEY
-78 LFGMQPKINVEMK
+78 LFGIQPRLNVEMK
-91 KFREVL
+91 AFHEVL
-97 LASEF
+97 LASAF
-102 LKDFKEELGE
+102 LADFEKELGE
-112 LYIQQIK
+112 LYVQQIK
-119 AEIRLTDVCNVEL
+119 ADIRLTDACNVEL
-132 QVKESRLKQE
+132 QVKESMLKQE
-142 YSKIAA
+142 YSKTAA
-148 TPTTEFHGEKLNFY
+148 APTTQFHGEELNFY
-162 GLLKKMQSDDREI
+162 GLLKKMQSDNRLI
-175 RKEAMEAWSALYE
+175 RKEAMKAWAALYE
-188 SISGKLDDIYTELM
+188 SISEKLDSIYTELM
-202 KIRLQIAENLGFSSY
+202 KLRLQMAENLGFSSY
-217 EDMVFLQM
+217 EEMVFLKM
-225 GRYTYTQ
+225 GRYTYTPE
-232 DDLAV
+232 DLAV

-247 PLCKTLFENQRERLG
+247 PICEKLFENQRQRLG
-262 IETLHYYDESIVFS
+262 IDTLHYYDESIVFP
-276 DGNAMPIGTTKELLE
+276 DGNAMPIGTTQELLE

-300 SKETGEFFDFMLE
+300 SKETGDFFDFMLA

-319 ETRSGKQQG
+319 ETRNGKQQG

-368 AMRRISLS
+368 AMRRIPLT

-403 FFGEQAE
+403 FFGEHAE

-419 ALECIPYM
+419 ALECVPYM

-434 HRVYKEKLFDAME
+434 HRVYEEKLFDAME
-447 RRSVWHALEKKYMPW
+447 RRKAWSELEKKYMPW

-508 QDYEGAWNDY
+508 QDYQSAWEDY
-518 YHLCCAGGSKS
+518 YHLCCAGGSRS
-529 YPELLKTGNL
+529 YPELLKIGNL
-539 SSPLKDGTVKK
+539 SSPLEEGTVKK
-550 ILESIKEYI
+550 ILDSIEEYI
-559 SV
+559 

>member
-1 MEKFCDIDYMRP
+1 MEKFCEMQYVRP

-19 WKIREATVQ
+19 QKIREATMQ
-28 LKDSRE
+28 LRGSGD

-40 IFWRVQEEMTH
+40 IFWSVQEEATH

-63 TMNTTDTFYEKEMEY
+63 TINTKDAFYEKEMEY
-78 LFGMQPKINVEMK
+78 LFGIQPRLNVEMK
-91 KFREVL
+91 AFHEVL
-97 LASEF
+97 LASAF
-102 LKDFKEELGE
+102 LADFEKELGE

-119 AEIRLTDVCNVEL
+119 ADIRLTDACNVEL
-132 QVKESRLKQE
+132 QVKESMLKQE
-142 YSKIAA
+142 YSKTAA
-148 TPTTEFHGEKLNFY
+148 APTTQFHGEELNFY
-162 GLLKKMQSDDREI
+162 GLLKKMQSDDRLI
-175 RKEAMEAWSALYE
+175 RKEAMEAWAALYE
-188 SISGKLDDIYTELM
+188 SISEKLDSIYRELM
-202 KIRLQIAENLGFSSY
+202 KLRLQMAENLGFSSY
-217 EDMVFLQM
+217 EEMVFLKM
-225 GRYTYTQ
+225 GRYTYTPE
-232 DDLAV
+232 DLAV

-247 PLCKTLFENQRERLG
+247 PICEKLFENQRQRLG
-262 IETLHYYDESIVFS
+262 IDTLHYYDESIVFP
-276 DGNAMPIGTTKELLE
+276 DGNAMPIGTTQELLE

-300 SKETGEFFDFMLE
+300 SKETGDFFDFMLA

-319 ETRSGKQQG
+319 ETRNGKQQG

-368 AMRRISLS
+368 AMRRIPLT

-403 FFGEQAE
+403 FFGEHAE

-419 ALECIPYM
+419 ALECVPYM

-434 HRVYKEKLFDAME
+434 HRVYEEKLFDAME
-447 RRSVWHALEKKYMPW
+447 RRKIWSELEKKYMPW

-508 QDYEGAWNDY
+508 QDYQSAWEDY
-518 YHLCCAGGSKS
+518 YHLCCAGGSRS
-529 YPELLKTGNL
+529 YPELLKIGNL
-539 SSPLKDGTVKK
+539 SSPLEEGTVKK
-550 ILESIKEYI
+550 ILDSIEEYI
-559 SV
+559 

>member
-1 MEKFCDIDYMRP
+1 MEKFCEMQYVRP

-19 WKIREATVQ
+19 QKIREATMQ
-28 LKDSRE
+28 LRDSGD

-40 IFWRVQEEMTH
+40 IFWSVQEEATH

-63 TMNTTDTFYEKEMEY
+63 TINTKDAFYEKEMEY
-78 LFGMQPKINVEMK
+78 LFGIQPRLNVEMK
-91 KFREVL
+91 AFHEVL
-97 LASEF
+97 LASAF
-102 LKDFKEELGE
+102 LADFEKELGE
-112 LYIQQIK
+112 LYVQQIK
-119 AEIRLTDVCNVEL
+119 ADIRLTDACNVEL
-132 QVKESRLKQE
+132 QVKESMLKQE
-142 YSKIAA
+142 YSKTAA
-148 TPTTEFHGEKLNFY
+148 APTTQFHGEELNFY
-162 GLLKKMQSDDREI
+162 GLLKKMQSDDRLI
-175 RKEAMEAWSALYE
+175 RKEAMEAWAALYE
-188 SISGKLDDIYTELM
+188 SISEKLDSIYRELM
-202 KIRLQIAENLGFSSY
+202 KLRLQMAENLGFSSY
-217 EDMVFLQM
+217 EEMVFLKM
-225 GRYTYTQ
+225 GRYTYTPE
-232 DDLAV
+232 DLAV

-247 PLCKTLFENQRERLG
+247 PICEKLFENQRQRLG
-262 IETLHYYDESIVFS
+262 IDTLHYYDESIVFP
-276 DGNAMPIGTTKELLE
+276 DGNAMPIGTTQELLE

-300 SKETGEFFDFMLE
+300 SKETGDFFDFMLA

-319 ETRSGKQQG
+319 ETRNGKQQG

-368 AMRRISLS
+368 AMRRIPLT

-403 FFGEQAE
+403 FFGEHAE

-419 ALECIPYM
+419 ALECVPYM

-434 HRVYKEKLFDAME
+434 HRVYEEKLFDAME
-447 RRSVWHALEKKYMPW
+447 RRKIWSELEKKYMPW

-508 QDYEGAWNDY
+508 QDYQSAWEDY
-518 YHLCCAGGSKS
+518 YHLCCAGGSRS
-529 YPELLKTGNL
+529 YPELLKIGNL
-539 SSPLKDGTVKK
+539 SSPLEEGTVKK
-550 ILESIKEYI
+550 ILDSIEEYI
-559 SV
+559 

>member
-1 MEKFCDIDYMRP
+1 MEKFCNMQYVRP
-13 DGEALL
+13 DGEALIRD
-19 WKIREATVQ
+19 IREATNG
-28 LKDSRE
+28 LKDSKVY
-34 FETAKT
+34 ETARN
-40 IFWRVQEEMTH
+40 IFWKIQEETTH
-51 FETMSSLAYVRN
+51 FETMSSLASVRN
-63 TMNTTDTFYEKEMEY
+63 TIDTTDEFYEKEMEY
-78 LFGMQPKINVEMK
+78 LFGMQPKIDVEMK
-91 KFREVL
+91 AFQEAL
-97 LASEF
+97 LASDFLEEF
-102 LKDFKEELGE
+102 EKELGE
-112 LYIQQIK
+112 LYVQQLK
-119 AEIRLTDVCNVEL
+119 ANIRLTDACNVEL
-132 QVKESRLKQE
+132 QVKESMLKQE

-148 TPTTEFHGEKLNFY
+148 APTTEFHGEELNFY
-162 GLLKKMQSDDREI
+162 GLLKKMQSDDRLI
-175 RKEAMEAWSALYE
+175 RKEALEAWSALYE
-188 SISGKLDDIYTELM
+188 SISGKLDEIYTELM
-202 KIRLQIAENLGFSSY
+202 KLRLQMAENLGFESY
-217 EDMVFLQM
+217 EDMVFLKM
-225 GRYTYTQ
+225 GRYTYTPE
-232 DDLAV
+232 DLAV

-247 PLCKTLFENQRERLG
+247 PICEKLFENQRQRLG
-262 IETLHYYDESIVFS
+262 IDTLHYYDESIVFP
-276 DGNAMPIGTTKELLE
+276 DGNAMPIGTTQELLE

-300 SKETGEFFDFMLE
+300 SKETGDFFDFMLE

-319 ETRSGKQQG
+319 ETRNGKQQG

-368 AMRRISLS
+368 AMRRISLT

-391 SMEFFTYPWMEL
+391 SMEFFSYPWMEL
-403 FFGEQAE
+403 FFGEHAE

-419 ALECIPYM
+419 ALECVPYM

-434 HRVYKEKLFDAME
+434 HRVYDEKLFDAME
-447 RRSVWHALEKKYMPW
+447 RRKVWSELEKKYMPW

-484 MEPFY
+484 MYPFY

-508 QDYEGAWNDY
+508 QDYQSAWKDY

-529 YPELLKTGNL
+529 YPELLKIGNL
-539 SSPLKDGTVKK
+539 SSPFEEGTVKK
-550 ILESIKEYI
+550 ILDAINEYI
-559 SV
+559 

>member
-1 MEKFCDIDYMRP
+1 MEKFCEMQYVRP

-19 WKIREATVQ
+19 QKIREATMQ
-28 LKDSRE
+28 LRGSGD

-40 IFWRVQEEMTH
+40 IFWSVQEEATH

-63 TMNTTDTFYEKEMEY
+63 TINTKDAFYEKEMEY
-78 LFGMQPKINVEMK
+78 LFGIQPRLNVEMK
-91 KFREVL
+91 AFHEVL
-97 LASEF
+97 LASAF
-102 LKDFKEELGE
+102 LADFEKELGE
-112 LYIQQIK
+112 LYVQQIK
-119 AEIRLTDVCNVEL
+119 ADIRLTDACNVEL
-132 QVKESRLKQE
+132 QVKESMLKQE
-142 YSKIAA
+142 YSKTAA
-148 TPTTEFHGEKLNFY
+148 APTTQFHGEELNFY
-162 GLLKKMQSDDREI
+162 GLLKKMQSDDRLI
-175 RKEAMEAWSALYE
+175 RKEAMEAWAALYE
-188 SISGKLDDIYTELM
+188 SISEKLDSIYRELM
-202 KIRLQIAENLGFSSY
+202 KLRLQMAENLGFSSY
-217 EDMVFLQM
+217 EEMVFLKM
-225 GRYTYTQ
+225 GRYTYTPE
-232 DDLAV
+232 DLAV

-247 PLCKTLFENQRERLG
+247 PICEKLFENQRQRLG
-262 IETLHYYDESIVFS
+262 IDTLHYYDESIVFP
-276 DGNAMPIGTTKELLE
+276 DGNAMPIGTTQELLE

-300 SKETGEFFDFMLE
+300 SKETGDFFDFMLA

-319 ETRSGKQQG
+319 ETRNGKQQG

-368 AMRRISLS
+368 AMRRIPLT

-403 FFGEQAE
+403 FFGEHAE

-419 ALECIPYM
+419 ALECVPYM

-434 HRVYKEKLFDAME
+434 HRVYEEKLFDAME
-447 RRSVWHALEKKYMPW
+447 RRKIWSELEKKYMPW

-508 QDYEGAWNDY
+508 QDYQSAWEDY
-518 YHLCCAGGSKS
+518 YHLCCAGGSRS
-529 YPELLKTGNL
+529 YPELLKIGNL
-539 SSPLKDGTVKK
+539 SSPLEEGTVKK
-550 ILESIKEYI
+550 ILDSIEEYI
-559 SV
+559 

>member
-1 MEKFCDIDYMRP
+1 MEKFCEMQYVRP

-19 WKIREATVQ
+19 QKIREATMQ
-28 LKDSRE
+28 LRDSGD

-40 IFWRVQEEMTH
+40 IFGSVQEEATH

-63 TMNTTDTFYEKEMEY
+63 TINTKDAFYEKEMEY
-78 LFGMQPKINVEMK
+78 LFGIQPRLNVEMK
-91 KFREVL
+91 AFHEVL
-97 LASEF
+97 LASAF
-102 LKDFKEELGE
+102 LADFEKELGE
-112 LYIQQIK
+112 LYVQQIK
-119 AEIRLTDVCNVEL
+119 ADIRLTDACNVEL
-132 QVKESRLKQE
+132 QVKESMLKQE
-142 YSKIAA
+142 YSKTAA
-148 TPTTEFHGEKLNFY
+148 APTTQFHGEELNFY
-162 GLLKKMQSDDREI
+162 GLLKKMQSDNRLI
-175 RKEAMEAWSALYE
+175 RKEAMEAWAALYE
-188 SISGKLDDIYTELM
+188 SISEKLDSIYTELM
-202 KIRLQIAENLGFSSY
+202 KLRLQMAENLGFSSY
-217 EDMVFLQM
+217 EEMVFLKM
-225 GRYTYTQ
+225 GRYTYTPE
-232 DDLAV
+232 DLAV
-237 FRRQVCEHVV
+237 FRRQVCEYVV
-247 PLCKTLFENQRERLG
+247 PICEKLFENQRQRLG
-262 IETLHYYDESIVFS
+262 IDTLHYYDESIVFP
-276 DGNAMPIGTTKELLE
+276 DGNAMPIGTTQELLE

-300 SKETGEFFDFMLE
+300 SKETGDFFDFMLA

-319 ETRSGKQQG
+319 ETRNGKQQG

-368 AMRRISLS
+368 AMRRIPLT

-403 FFGEQAE
+403 FFGEHAE

-419 ALECIPYM
+419 ALECVPYM

-434 HRVYKEKLFDAME
+434 HRVYEEKLFDAME
-447 RRSVWHALEKKYMPW
+447 RRKIWSELEKKYMPW

-508 QDYEGAWNDY
+508 QDYQSAWEDY
-518 YHLCCAGGSKS
+518 YHLCCAGGSRS
-529 YPELLKTGNL
+529 YPELLKIGNL
-539 SSPLKDGTVKK
+539 SSPLEEGTVKR
-550 ILESIKEYI
+550 ILDSIEEYI
-559 SV
+559 

>member
-1 MEKFCDIDYMRP
+1 MEKFCEMQYVRP

-19 WKIREATVQ
+19 QKIREATMQ
-28 LKDSRE
+28 LRDSGD

-40 IFWRVQEEMTH
+40 IFWSVQEKATH

-63 TMNTTDTFYEKEMEY
+63 TINTKDAFYEKEMEY
-78 LFGMQPKINVEMK
+78 LFGIQPKLNVEMK
-91 KFREVL
+91 AFHEVL
-97 LASEF
+97 LASAF
-102 LKDFKEELGE
+102 LADFEKELGE
-112 LYIQQIK
+112 HYVQQIK
-119 AEIRLTDVCNVEL
+119 ADIRLTDACNVEL
-132 QVKESRLKQE
+132 QVKESMLKQE
-142 YSKIAA
+142 YSKTAA
-148 TPTTEFHGEKLNFY
+148 TPTTQFHGEELNFY
-162 GLLKKMQSDDREI
+162 GLLKKMQSDDRLI
-175 RKEAMEAWSALYE
+175 RKEAMEAWAALYE
-188 SISGKLDDIYTELM
+188 SISEKLDSIYRELM
-202 KIRLQIAENLGFSSY
+202 KLRLQMAENLGFSSY
-217 EDMVFLQM
+217 EEMVFLKM
-225 GRYTYTQ
+225 GRYTYTPE
-232 DDLAV
+232 DLAV

-247 PLCKTLFENQRERLG
+247 PICEKLFENQRQRLG
-262 IETLHYYDESIVFS
+262 IDTLHYYDESIVFP
-276 DGNAMPIGTTKELLE
+276 DGNAMPIGTTQELLE

-300 SKETGEFFDFMLE
+300 SKEIGDFFDFMLA

-319 ETRSGKQQG
+319 ETRNGKQQG

-368 AMRRISLS
+368 AMRRIPLT

-403 FFGEQAE
+403 FFGEHAE

-419 ALECIPYM
+419 ALECVPYM

-434 HRVYKEKLFDAME
+434 HRVYEEKLFDAME
-447 RRSVWHALEKKYMPW
+447 RRKIWSELEKKYMPW

-508 QDYEGAWNDY
+508 QDYQSAWEDY
-518 YHLCCAGGSKS
+518 YHLCCAGGSRS
-529 YPELLKTGNL
+529 YPELLKIGNL
-539 SSPLKDGTVKK
+539 SSPLEEGTVKK
-550 ILESIKEYI
+550 ILDSIEEYI
-559 SV
+559 

>member
-1 MEKFCDIDYMRP
+1 MEKFCEMQYVRP

-19 WKIREATVQ
+19 QKIREATMQ
-28 LKDSRE
+28 LRDSGD

-40 IFWRVQEEMTH
+40 IFWSVQEEATH

-63 TMNTTDTFYEKEMEY
+63 TINTKDAFYEKEMEY
-78 LFGMQPKINVEMK
+78 LFGIQPRLNVEMK
-91 KFREVL
+91 AFHEVL
-97 LASEF
+97 LASAF
-102 LKDFKEELGE
+102 LADFEKELGE

-119 AEIRLTDVCNVEL
+119 ADIRLTDACNVEL
-132 QVKESRLKQE
+132 QVKESMLKQE
-142 YSKIAA
+142 YSKTAA
-148 TPTTEFHGEKLNFY
+148 APTTQFHGEELNFY
-162 GLLKKMQSDDREI
+162 GFLKKMQSDNRLI
-175 RKEAMEAWSALYE
+175 RKEAMKAWAALYE
-188 SISGKLDDIYTELM
+188 SISEKLDSIYTELM
-202 KIRLQIAENLGFSSY
+202 KLRLQMAENLGFSSY
-217 EDMVFLQM
+217 EEMVFLKM
-225 GRYTYTQ
+225 GRYTYTPE
-232 DDLAV
+232 DLAV

-247 PLCKTLFENQRERLG
+247 PICEKLFENQRQRLG
-262 IETLHYYDESIVFS
+262 IDTLHYYDESIVFP
-276 DGNAMPIGTTKELLE
+276 DGNAMPIGTTQELLE

-300 SKETGEFFDFMLE
+300 SKETGDFFDFMLA

-319 ETRSGKQQG
+319 ETRNGKQQG

-368 AMRRISLS
+368 AMRRIPLT

-403 FFGEQAE
+403 FFGEHAE

-419 ALECIPYM
+419 ALECVPYM

-434 HRVYKEKLFDAME
+434 HRVYEEKLFDAME
-447 RRSVWHALEKKYMPW
+447 RRKIWSELEKKYMPW

-508 QDYEGAWNDY
+508 QDYQSAWEDY
-518 YHLCCAGGSKS
+518 YHLCCAGGSRS
-529 YPELLKTGNL
+529 YPELLKIGNL
-539 SSPLKDGTVKK
+539 SSPLEEGTVKK
-550 ILESIKEYI
+550 ILDSIEEYI
-559 SV
+559 

>member
-1 MEKFCDIDYMRP
+1 MEKFCEMQYVRP

-19 WKIREATVQ
+19 QKIREATMQ
-28 LKDSRE
+28 LRDSGD

-40 IFWRVQEEMTH
+40 IFWSVQEEATH

-63 TMNTTDTFYEKEMEY
+63 TINTKDAFYEKEMEY
-78 LFGMQPKINVEMK
+78 LFGIQPRLNVEMK
-91 KFREVL
+91 AFHEVL
-97 LASEF
+97 LASAF
-102 LKDFKEELGE
+102 LADFEKELGE
-112 LYIQQIK
+112 LYVQQIK
-119 AEIRLTDVCNVEL
+119 ADIRLTDACNVEL
-132 QVKESRLKQE
+132 QVKESMLKQE
-142 YSKIAA
+142 YSKTAA
-148 TPTTEFHGEKLNFY
+148 APTTQFHGEELNFY
-162 GLLKKMQSDDREI
+162 GLLKKMQSDDRLI
-175 RKEAMEAWSALYE
+175 RKEAMEAWAALYE
-188 SISGKLDDIYTELM
+188 SISEKLDSIYTELM
-202 KIRLQIAENLGFSSY
+202 KLRLQMAENLGFSSY
-217 EDMVFLQM
+217 EEMVFLKM
-225 GRYTYTQ
+225 GRYTYTPE
-232 DDLAV
+232 DLAV

-247 PLCKTLFENQRERLG
+247 PICEKLFENQRQRLG
-262 IETLHYYDESIVFS
+262 IDTLHYYDESIVFP
-276 DGNAMPIGTTKELLE
+276 DGNAMPIGTTQELLE

-300 SKETGEFFDFMLE
+300 SKETGDFFDFMLA

-319 ETRSGKQQG
+319 ETRNGKQQG

-368 AMRRISLS
+368 AMRRIPLT

-403 FFGEQAE
+403 FFGEHAE

-419 ALECIPYM
+419 ALECVPYM

-434 HRVYKEKLFDAME
+434 HRVYEEKLFDAME
-447 RRSVWHALEKKYMPW
+447 RRKIWSELEKKYMPW

-508 QDYEGAWNDY
+508 QDYQSAWEDY
-518 YHLCCAGGSKS
+518 YHLCCAGGSRS
-529 YPELLKTGNL
+529 YPELLKIGNL
-539 SSPLKDGTVKK
+539 SSPLEEGTVKK
-550 ILESIKEYI
+550 ILDSIEEYI
-559 SV
+559 

>member
-1 MEKFCDIDYMRP
+1 MEKFCNMQYVRP
-13 DGEALL
+13 DGEALIRD
-19 WKIREATVQ
+19 IREATNG
-28 LKDSRE
+28 LKDSKVY
-34 FETAKT
+34 ETARN
-40 IFWRVQEEMTH
+40 IFWKIQEEATH
-51 FETMSSLAYVRN
+51 FETMSSLASVRN
-63 TMNTTDTFYEKEMEY
+63 TIDTTDEFYEKEMEY
-78 LFGMQPKINVEMK
+78 LFGMQPRIDVEMK
-91 KFREVL
+91 AFQEAL
-97 LASEF
+97 LASDFLEEF
-102 LKDFKEELGE
+102 EKELGE
-112 LYIQQIK
+112 LYMQQLK
-119 AEIRLTDVCNVEL
+119 ANIRLTDACNVEL
-132 QVKESRLKQE
+132 QVKESMLKQE

-148 TPTTEFHGEKLNFY
+148 APTTEFHGEELNFY
-162 GLLKKMQSDDREI
+162 GLLKKMQSDDRLI
-175 RKEAMEAWSALYE
+175 RKEALEAWSALYE
-188 SISGKLDDIYTELM
+188 SISGELDEIYTELM
-202 KIRLQIAENLGFSSY
+202 KLRLQMAENLGFESY
-217 EDMVFLQM
+217 EDMVFLKM
-225 GRYTYTQ
+225 GRFTYTPE
-232 DDLAV
+232 DLAV
-237 FRRQVCEHVV
+237 FRQQVCEHVV
-247 PLCKTLFENQRERLG
+247 PICEKLFENQRQRLG
-262 IETLHYYDESIVFS
+262 LDALHYYDESIVFP
-276 DGNAMPIGTTKELLE
+276 DGNAMPMGTTQELLD

-319 ETRSGKQQG
+319 ETRNGKQQG

-333 FPDYK
+333 FPDFK

-368 AMRRISLS
+368 AMRRIPLT

-419 ALECIPYM
+419 ALECVPYM

-434 HRVYKEKLFDAME
+434 HRVYDEKLFDAME
-447 RRSVWHALEKKYMPW
+447 RRKVWSELEKKYMPW

-484 MEPFY
+484 MYPFY

-508 QDYEGAWNDY
+508 QDYQSAWKDY

-529 YPELLKTGNL
+529 YPELLKIGNL
-539 SSPLKDGTVKK
+539 SSPFEEGTVKNV
-550 ILESIKEYI
+550 LELIKDYI
-559 SV
+559 

>member
-1 MEKFCDIDYMRP
+1 MEKFCEMQYVRP

-19 WKIREATVQ
+19 QKIREATMQ
-28 LKDSRE
+28 LRDSGD

-40 IFWRVQEEMTH
+40 IFWSVQEKATH

-63 TMNTTDTFYEKEMEY
+63 TINTKDAFYEKEMEY
-78 LFGMQPKINVEMK
+78 LFGIQPRLNVEMK
-91 KFREVL
+91 AFHEVL
-97 LASEF
+97 LASAF
-102 LKDFKEELGE
+102 LADFEKELGE
-112 LYIQQIK
+112 HYVQQIK
-119 AEIRLTDVCNVEL
+119 ADIRLTDACNVEL
-132 QVKESRLKQE
+132 QVKESMLKQE
-142 YSKIAA
+142 YSKTAA
-148 TPTTEFHGEKLNFY
+148 APTTQFHGEELNFY
-162 GLLKKMQSDDREI
+162 GLLKKMQSDDRLI
-175 RKEAMEAWSALYE
+175 RKEAMEAWAALYE
-188 SISGKLDDIYTELM
+188 SISEKLDSIYTELM
-202 KIRLQIAENLGFSSY
+202 KLRLQMAENLGFSSY
-217 EDMVFLQM
+217 EEMVFLKM
-225 GRYTYTQ
+225 GRYTYTPE
-232 DDLAV
+232 DLAV

-247 PLCKTLFENQRERLG
+247 PICEKLFENQRQRLG
-262 IETLHYYDESIVFS
+262 IDTLHYYDESIVFP
-276 DGNAMPIGTTKELLE
+276 DGNAMPIGTTQELLE
-291 KAGKMYREI
+291 KAGNMYREI
-300 SKETGEFFDFMLE
+300 SKETGDFFDFMLA

-319 ETRSGKQQG
+319 ETRNGKQQG

-368 AMRRISLS
+368 AMRRIPLT

-403 FFGEQAE
+403 FFGEHAE

-419 ALECIPYM
+419 ALECVPYM

-434 HRVYKEKLFDAME
+434 HRVYEEKLFDAME
-447 RRSVWHALEKKYMPW
+447 RRKIWSELEKKYMPW

-508 QDYEGAWNDY
+508 QDYQSAWEDY
-518 YHLCCAGGSKS
+518 YHLCCAGGSRS
-529 YPELLKTGNL
+529 YPELLKIGNL
-539 SSPLKDGTVKK
+539 SSPLEEGTVKK
-550 ILESIKEYI
+550 ILDSIEEYI
-559 SV
+559 

>member
-1 MEKFCDIDYMRP
+1 MEKFCEMQYVRP

-19 WKIREATVQ
+19 QKIREATMQ
-28 LKDSRE
+28 LRDSGD
-34 FETAKT
+34 FETAKN
-40 IFWRVQEEMTH
+40 IFWSVQEEATH

-63 TMNTTDTFYEKEMEY
+63 TINTKDAFYEKEMEY
-78 LFGMQPKINVEMK
+78 LFGIQPRLNVEMK
-91 KFREVL
+91 AFHEVL
-97 LASEF
+97 LASAF
-102 LKDFKEELGE
+102 LADFEKELGE

-119 AEIRLTDVCNVEL
+119 ADIRLTDACNVEL
-132 QVKESRLKQE
+132 QVKESMLKQE
-142 YSKIAA
+142 YSKTAA
-148 TPTTEFHGEKLNFY
+148 APTTQFHGEELNFY
-162 GLLKKMQSDDREI
+162 GLLKKMQSDDRLI
-175 RKEAMEAWSALYE
+175 RKEAMEAWAALYE
-188 SISGKLDDIYTELM
+188 SISEKLDSIYRELM
-202 KIRLQIAENLGFSSY
+202 KLRLQMAENLGFSSY
-217 EDMVFLQM
+217 EEMVFLKM
-225 GRYTYTQ
+225 GRYTYTPE
-232 DDLAV
+232 DLAV

-247 PLCKTLFENQRERLG
+247 PICEKLFENQRQRLG
-262 IETLHYYDESIVFS
+262 IDTLHYYDESIVFP
-276 DGNAMPIGTTKELLE
+276 DGNAMPIGTTQELLE

-300 SKETGEFFDFMLE
+300 SKETGDFFDFMLA

-319 ETRSGKQQG
+319 ETRNGKQQG

-368 AMRRISLS
+368 AMRRIPLT

-403 FFGEQAE
+403 FFGEHAE

-419 ALECIPYM
+419 ALECVPYM

-434 HRVYKEKLFDAME
+434 HRVYEEKLFDAME
-447 RRSVWHALEKKYMPW
+447 RRKIWSELEKKYMPW

-508 QDYEGAWNDY
+508 QDYQSAWEDY
-518 YHLCCAGGSKS
+518 YHLCCAGGSRS
-529 YPELLKTGNL
+529 YPELLKIGNL
-539 SSPLKDGTVKK
+539 SSPLEEGTVKK
-550 ILESIKEYI
+550 ILDSIEEYI
-559 SV
+559 

>member
-1 MEKFCDIDYMRP
+1 MEKFCEMQYVRP

-19 WKIREATVQ
+19 QKIREATMQ
-28 LKDSRE
+28 LRDSGD

-40 IFWRVQEEMTH
+40 IFWSVQEEATH

-63 TMNTTDTFYEKEMEY
+63 TINTKDAFYEKEMEY
-78 LFGMQPKINVEMK
+78 LFGIQPRLNVEMK
-91 KFREVL
+91 AFHEVL
-97 LASEF
+97 LASAF
-102 LKDFKEELGE
+102 LADFEKELGE

-119 AEIRLTDVCNVEL
+119 ADIRLTDACNVEL
-132 QVKESRLKQE
+132 QVKESMLKQE
-142 YSKIAA
+142 YSKTAA
-148 TPTTEFHGEKLNFY
+148 APTTQFHGEELNFY
-162 GLLKKMQSDDREI
+162 GLLKKMQSDDRLI
-175 RKEAMEAWSALYE
+175 RKEAMEAWAALYE
-188 SISGKLDDIYTELM
+188 SISEKLDSIYTELM
-202 KIRLQIAENLGFSSY
+202 KLRLQMAENLGFSSY
-217 EDMVFLQM
+217 EEMVFLKM
-225 GRYTYTQ
+225 GRYTYTPE
-232 DDLAV
+232 DLAV

-247 PLCKTLFENQRERLG
+247 PICEKLFENQRQRLG
-262 IETLHYYDESIVFS
+262 IDTLHYYDESIVFP
-276 DGNAMPIGTTKELLE
+276 DGNAMPIGTTQELLE

-300 SKETGEFFDFMLE
+300 SKETGDFFDFMLA

-319 ETRSGKQQG
+319 ETRNGKQQG

-368 AMRRISLS
+368 AMRRIPLT

-403 FFGEQAE
+403 FFGEHAE

-419 ALECIPYM
+419 ALECVPYM

-434 HRVYKEKLFDAME
+434 HRVYEEKLFDAME
-447 RRSVWHALEKKYMPW
+447 RRKVWSELEKKYMPW

-508 QDYEGAWNDY
+508 QDYQSAWEDY
-518 YHLCCAGGSKS
+518 YHLCCAGGSRS
-529 YPELLKTGNL
+529 YPELLKIGNL
-539 SSPLKDGTVKK
+539 SSPLEEGTVKK
-550 ILESIKEYI
+550 ILDSIEEYI
-559 SV
+559 

>member
-1 MEKFCDIDYMRP
+1 MEKFCEMQYVRP

-19 WKIREATVQ
+19 QKIREATMQ
-28 LKDSRE
+28 LRDSGD

-40 IFWRVQEEMTH
+40 IFWSVQEEATH

-63 TMNTTDTFYEKEMEY
+63 TINTKDAFYEKEMEY
-78 LFGMQPKINVEMK
+78 LFGIQPRLNVEMK
-91 KFREVL
+91 AFHEVL
-97 LASEF
+97 LASAF
-102 LKDFKEELGE
+102 LADFEKELGE
-112 LYIQQIK
+112 LYVQQIK
-119 AEIRLTDVCNVEL
+119 ADIRLTDACNVEL
-132 QVKESRLKQE
+132 QVKESMLKQE
-142 YSKIAA
+142 YSKTAA
-148 TPTTEFHGEKLNFY
+148 APTTQFHGEELNFY
-162 GLLKKMQSDDREI
+162 GLLKKMQSDNRLI
-175 RKEAMEAWSALYE
+175 RKEAMKAWAALYE
-188 SISGKLDDIYTELM
+188 SISEKLDSIYTELM
-202 KIRLQIAENLGFSSY
+202 KLRLQMAENLGFSSY
-217 EDMVFLQM
+217 EEMVFLKM
-225 GRYTYTQ
+225 GRYTYTPE
-232 DDLAV
+232 DLAV

-247 PLCKTLFENQRERLG
+247 PICEKLFENQRRRLG
-262 IETLHYYDESIVFS
+262 IDTLHYYDESIVFP
-276 DGNAMPIGTTKELLE
+276 DGNAMPIGTTQELLE

-300 SKETGEFFDFMLE
+300 SKETGDFFDFMLA

-319 ETRSGKQQG
+319 ETRNGKQQG

-368 AMRRISLS
+368 AMRRIPLT

-403 FFGEQAE
+403 FFGEHAE

-419 ALECIPYM
+419 ALECVPYM

-434 HRVYKEKLFDAME
+434 HRVYEEKLFDAME
-447 RRSVWHALEKKYMPW
+447 RRKVWSELEKKYMPW

-508 QDYEGAWNDY
+508 QDYQSAWEDY
-518 YHLCCAGGSKS
+518 YHLCCAGGSRS
-529 YPELLKTGNL
+529 YPELLKIGNL
-539 SSPLKDGTVKK
+539 SSPLEEGTVKK
-550 ILESIKEYI
+550 ILDSIEEYI
-559 SV
+559 

>member
-1 MEKFCDIDYMRP
+1 MEKFCEMQCVRP

-19 WKIREATVQ
+19 QKIREATMQ
-28 LKDSRE
+28 LRDSGD

-40 IFWRVQEEMTH
+40 IFWSVQEEATH

-63 TMNTTDTFYEKEMEY
+63 TINTKDAFYEKEMEY
-78 LFGMQPKINVEMK
+78 LFGIQPRLNVEMK
-91 KFREVL
+91 AFHEVL
-97 LASEF
+97 LASAF
-102 LKDFKEELGE
+102 LADFEKELGE
-112 LYIQQIK
+112 LYVQQIK
-119 AEIRLTDVCNVEL
+119 ADIRLTDACNVEL
-132 QVKESRLKQE
+132 QVKESMLKQE
-142 YSKIAA
+142 YSKTAA
-148 TPTTEFHGEKLNFY
+148 APTTQFHGEELNFY
-162 GLLKKMQSDDREI
+162 GLLKKMQSDNRLI
-175 RKEAMEAWSALYE
+175 RKEAMKAWAALYE
-188 SISGKLDDIYTELM
+188 SISEKLDSIYTELM
-202 KIRLQIAENLGFSSY
+202 KLRLQMAENLGFSSY
-217 EDMVFLQM
+217 EEMVFLKM
-225 GRYTYTQ
+225 GRYTYTPE
-232 DDLAV
+232 DLAV

-247 PLCKTLFENQRERLG
+247 PICEKLFENQRRRLG
-262 IETLHYYDESIVFS
+262 IDTLHYYDESIVFP
-276 DGNAMPIGTTKELLE
+276 DGNAMPIGTTQELLE

-300 SKETGEFFDFMLE
+300 SKETGDFFDFMLA

-319 ETRSGKQQG
+319 ETRNGKQQG

-368 AMRRISLS
+368 AMRRIPLT

-403 FFGEQAE
+403 FFGEHAE

-419 ALECIPYM
+419 ALECVPYM

-434 HRVYKEKLFDAME
+434 HRVYEEKLFDAME
-447 RRSVWHALEKKYMPW
+447 RRKIWSELEKKYMPW

-508 QDYEGAWNDY
+508 QDYQSAWEDY
-518 YHLCCAGGSKS
+518 YHLCCAGGSRS
-529 YPELLKTGNL
+529 YPELLKIGNL
-539 SSPLKDGTVKK
+539 SSPLEEGTVKR
-550 ILESIKEYI
+550 ILDSIEEYI
-559 SV
+559 

>member
-1 MEKFCDIDYMRP
+1 MEKFCNMQYVRP
-13 DGEALL
+13 DGEALIRD
-19 WKIREATVQ
+19 IREATNG
-28 LKDSRE
+28 LKDSKVY
-34 FETAKT
+34 ETARN
-40 IFWRVQEEMTH
+40 IFWKIQEDTTH
-51 FETMSSLAYVRN
+51 FETMSSLASVRN
-63 TMNTTDTFYEKEMEY
+63 TIDTTDEFYEKEMEY
-78 LFGMQPKINVEMK
+78 LFGMQPKIDVEMK
-91 KFREVL
+91 AFQEAL
-97 LASEF
+97 LASDFLEEF
-102 LKDFKEELGE
+102 EKELGE
-112 LYIQQIK
+112 LYVQQLK
-119 AEIRLTDVCNVEL
+119 ANIRLTDACNVEL
-132 QVKESRLKQE
+132 QVKESMLKQE

-148 TPTTEFHGEKLNFY
+148 APTTEFHGEELNFY
-162 GLLKKMQSDDREI
+162 GLLKKMQSDDRLI
-175 RKEAMEAWSALYE
+175 RKEALEAWSALYE
-188 SISGKLDDIYTELM
+188 SISGKLDEIYTELM
-202 KIRLQIAENLGFSSY
+202 KLRLQMAENLGFESY
-217 EDMVFLQM
+217 EDMVFLKM
-225 GRYTYTQ
+225 GRYTYTPE
-232 DDLAV
+232 DLAV

-247 PLCKTLFENQRERLG
+247 PICEKLFENQRQRLG
-262 IETLHYYDESIVFS
+262 IDTLHYYDESIVFP
-276 DGNAMPIGTTKELLE
+276 DGNAMPIGTTQELLE

-300 SKETGEFFDFMLE
+300 SKETGDFFDFMLE

-319 ETRSGKQQG
+319 ETRNGKQQG

-368 AMRRISLS
+368 AMRRISLT

-403 FFGEQAE
+403 FFGEHAE

-419 ALECIPYM
+419 ALECVPYM

-434 HRVYKEKLFDAME
+434 HRVYDEKLFDAME
-447 RRSVWHALEKKYMPW
+447 RRKVWSELEKKYMPW

-484 MEPFY
+484 MYPFY

-508 QDYEGAWNDY
+508 QDYQSAWKDY

-529 YPELLKTGNL
+529 YPELLKIGNL
-539 SSPLKDGTVKK
+539 SSPFEEGTVKK
-550 ILESIKEYI
+550 ILDAINEYI
-559 SV
+559 

>member
-1 MEKFCDIDYMRP
+1 MEKFCEMQYVRP

-19 WKIREATVQ
+19 QKIREATMQ
-28 LKDSRE
+28 LRDSGD

-40 IFWRVQEEMTH
+40 IFWSVQEEATH

-63 TMNTTDTFYEKEMEY
+63 TINTKDAFYEKEMEY
-78 LFGMQPKINVEMK
+78 LFGIQPRLNVEMK
-91 KFREVL
+91 AFHEIL
-97 LASEF
+97 LASAF
-102 LKDFKEELGE
+102 LADFEKELGE

-119 AEIRLTDVCNVEL
+119 ADIRLTDACNVEL
-132 QVKESRLKQE
+132 QVKESMLKQE
-142 YSKIAA
+142 YSKTAA
-148 TPTTEFHGEKLNFY
+148 APTTQFHGEELNFY
-162 GLLKKMQSDDREI
+162 GLLKKMQSDDRPI
-175 RKEAMEAWSALYE
+175 RKEAMEAWAALYE
-188 SISGKLDDIYTELM
+188 SISEKLDSIYTELM
-202 KIRLQIAENLGFSSY
+202 KLRLQMAENLGFSSY
-217 EDMVFLQM
+217 EEMVFLKM
-225 GRYTYTQ
+225 GRYTYTPE
-232 DDLAV
+232 DLAV

-247 PLCKTLFENQRERLG
+247 PICEKLFENQRQRLG
-262 IETLHYYDESIVFS
+262 IDTLHYYDESIVFP
-276 DGNAMPIGTTKELLE
+276 DGNAMPIGTTQELLE

-300 SKETGEFFDFMLE
+300 SKETGDFFDFMLA

-319 ETRSGKQQG
+319 ETRNGKQQG

-368 AMRRISLS
+368 AMRRIPLT

-403 FFGEQAE
+403 FFGEHAE

-419 ALECIPYM
+419 ALECVPYM

-434 HRVYKEKLFDAME
+434 HRVYEEKLFDAME
-447 RRSVWHALEKKYMPW
+447 RRKVWSELEKKYMPW

-508 QDYEGAWNDY
+508 QDYQSAWEDY
-518 YHLCCAGGSKS
+518 YHLCCAGGSRS
-529 YPELLKTGNL
+529 YPELLKIGNL
-539 SSPLKDGTVKK
+539 SSPLEEGTVKK
-550 ILESIKEYI
+550 ILDSIEEYI
-559 SV
+559 

>member
-1 MEKFCDIDYMRP
+1 MEKFCEMQYVRP

-19 WKIREATVQ
+19 QKIREATMQ
-28 LKDSRE
+28 LRDSGD

-40 IFWRVQEEMTH
+40 IFWSVQEKATH

-63 TMNTTDTFYEKEMEY
+63 TINTKDAFYEKEMEY
-78 LFGMQPKINVEMK
+78 LFGIQPKLNVEMK
-91 KFREVL
+91 AFHEVL
-97 LASEF
+97 LASAF
-102 LKDFKEELGE
+102 LADFEKELGE
-112 LYIQQIK
+112 HYVQQIK
-119 AEIRLTDVCNVEL
+119 ADIRLTDACNVEL
-132 QVKESRLKQE
+132 QVKESMLKQE
-142 YSKIAA
+142 YSKTAA
-148 TPTTEFHGEKLNFY
+148 TPTTQFHGEELNFY
-162 GLLKKMQSDDREI
+162 GLLKKMQSDDRLI
-175 RKEAMEAWSALYE
+175 RKEAMEAWAALYE
-188 SISGKLDDIYTELM
+188 SISEKLDSIYRELM
-202 KIRLQIAENLGFSSY
+202 KLRLQMAENLGFSSY
-217 EDMVFLQM
+217 EEMVFLKM
-225 GRYTYTQ
+225 GRYTYTPE
-232 DDLAV
+232 DLAV

-247 PLCKTLFENQRERLG
+247 PICEKLFENQRQRLG
-262 IETLHYYDESIVFS
+262 IDTLHYYDESIVFP
-276 DGNAMPIGTTKELLE
+276 DGNAMPIGTTQELLE

-300 SKETGEFFDFMLE
+300 SKETGDFFDFMLA

-319 ETRSGKQQG
+319 ETRNGKQQG

-368 AMRRISLS
+368 AMRRIPLT

-403 FFGEQAE
+403 FFGEHAE

-419 ALECIPYM
+419 ALECVPYM

-434 HRVYKEKLFDAME
+434 HRVYEEKLFDAME
-447 RRSVWHALEKKYMPW
+447 RRKVWSELEKKYMPW

-508 QDYEGAWNDY
+508 QDYQSAWEDY
-518 YHLCCAGGSKS
+518 YHLCCAGGSRS
-529 YPELLKTGNL
+529 YPELLKIGNL
-539 SSPLKDGTVKK
+539 SSPLEEGTVKK
-550 ILESIKEYI
+550 ILDSIEEYI
-559 SV
+559 